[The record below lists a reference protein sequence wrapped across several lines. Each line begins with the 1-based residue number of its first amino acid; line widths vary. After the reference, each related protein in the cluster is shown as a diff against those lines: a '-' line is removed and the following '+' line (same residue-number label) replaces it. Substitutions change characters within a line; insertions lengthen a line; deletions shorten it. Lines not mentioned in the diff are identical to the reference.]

1 MGRALSRSLGLL
13 AILFAFALVFWLT
26 AVLMSS
32 FPNTFAVAVN
42 VHGLN
47 LPGSGDSSQR
57 PAPLSLSVLDDAQQ
71 DAGTISNPI
80 PTPASTAVPSR
91 GPVATPSPTPVRPT
105 PTPTPSPT
113 ATPFPL
119 PLPTPTPSPSATPAP
134 ATIAG
139 QVIDGSTRLA
149 IIGATVSAS
158 PGGASTTTDVNGNY
172 SLGVSAGSYTV
183 TASAPTYNSASQS
196 VSVKAGQQLPLNFKL
211 TSITAYGSLTGTVTD
226 AVTHAPIVGATVT
239 LSDGMIRTTDLSGN
253 FSYSIVLNGTY
264 TLTVSALGY
273 VTQSQL
279 VSIKAGH
286 TTTVQI
292 QLTH

>member
-1 MGRALSRSLGLL
+1 MGRAFSRSLGLL

-26 AVLMSS
+26 AVFMSS

-47 LPGSGDSSQR
+47 LPGSGNSSQR
-57 PAPLSLSVLDDAQQ
+57 PAPLSLSVLGDAQQ
-71 DAGTISNPI
+71 DAGAIDNST
-80 PTPASTAVPSR
+80 PTPTPTAAPSR
-91 GPVATPSPTPVRPT
+91 GPVAAPSPTPVRTT
-105 PTPTPSPT
+105 PAPSPSPT
-113 ATPFPL
+113 ATVLPL

-139 QVIDGSTRLA
+139 QVIDGSTKLA

-158 PGGASTTTDVNGNY
+158 PGGASTTDVNGNY

-183 TASAPTYNSASQS
+183 TASAPTYNSASQT

-211 TSITAYGSLTGTVTD
+211 TSITAYGSLNGTVTD
-226 AVTHAPIVGATVT
+226 AVSHAPIAGATVT

-292 QLTH
+292 QLAH

>member
-26 AVLMSS
+26 AVFMSS
-32 FPNTFAVAVN
+32 FPNTFVVAVN

-47 LPGSGDSSQR
+47 LPGSGNSSER
-57 PAPLSLSVLDDAQQ
+57 PAPLSLSVLDDARQ
-71 DAGTISNPI
+71 DAGTIRTST
-80 PTPASTAVPSR
+80 PTPAPTTVPSR
-91 GPVATPSPTPVRPT
+91 GPVAAPSPTPVRTT
-105 PTPTPSPT
+105 PPPTPSPT
-113 ATPFPL
+113 ATPLPL
-119 PLPTPTPSPSATPAP
+119 PLPTPTPTATPAP
-134 ATIAG
+134 AAIAG
-139 QVIDGSTRLA
+139 QVIDGSTKLA
-149 IIGATVSAS
+149 IIGATISAS
-158 PGGASTTTDVNGNY
+158 PGGASTTTDVNGDY

-183 TASAPTYNSASQS
+183 TASAPTYNSASQT

-211 TSITAYGSLTGTVTD
+211 TSITAYGSLSGTVTD

-239 LSDGMIRTTDLSGN
+239 LSDGMIRTTDLNGN

-279 VSIKAGH
+279 VSVKAGH
-286 TTTVQI
+286 TTNVQI
-292 QLTH
+292 ALTH